1 MDIYNNEL
9 DWKLSTAYSR
19 YTFEMCLK
27 GGCLPKDVF
36 YYAVQNGLNDADF
49 YKKLITEHKI
59 DINEAQFS
67 VGKKAIHILA
77 SRGANDAVK
86 LFVEF
91 GADIFATD
99 SFGRTPLECAQEN
112 LQRLNLDKI
121 YGIYTSFSHQTIN
134 IENEIASCKQVISF
148 LSTKMEH
155 AQKNYVGGAYPS
167 PVKIPAQSIP
177 SFIPQSQKERQMG
190 D

>member
-67 VGKKAIHILA
+67 VGKKAIHMLA
-77 SRGANDAVK
+77 SRGANAAVK

-99 SFGRTPLECAQEN
+99 FFGRTPLELAQEN

-121 YGIYTSFSHQTIN
+121 YGIYTAFSRQTIN
-134 IENEIASCKQVISF
+134 IENEIDSCKQVISF

-155 AQKNYVGGAYPS
+155 AQKQFSGGNYPTA
-167 PVKIPAQSIP
+167 VKIPTP
-177 SFIPQSQKERQMG
+177 SLPTNIPQFKQCHQIG